1 MISVLESEKNAVSAQ
16 VIEAMEVAVFISIGS
31 HEKYLIGDIKTAG
44 FESRVLA

>member
-1 MISVLESEKNAVSAQ
+1 MVLESEKNAVSAQ
-16 VIEAMEVAVFISIGS
+16 VIEAMAVFISIGS